1 MGADI
6 GKYKGLRLS
15 PQQVISCD
23 KKSQGCNGGGVDSV
37 WGYIQRRGLYPERRG
52 LRKPERSARRR
63 RQLPGMQLISL
74 IWIQTTSTM
83 TLRTWMQTSLQQT
96 QLMARIKMI
105 CRTCGASPHRYQLAS
120 ILCGFLLL

>member
-37 WGYIQRRGLYPERRG
+37 WGYIQRRGLYPEECVPFAGDKQAACKTDCKEEQKMKAIRHCLLGGDEKEMKREIFTSWG
-52 LRKPERSARRR
+52 EKGYARVA
-63 RQLPGMQLISL
+63 ID
-74 IWIQTTSTM
+74 
-83 TLRTWMQTSLQQT
+83 
-96 QLMARIKMI
+96 
-105 CRTCGASPHRYQLAS
+105 
-120 ILCGFLLL
+120 